1 MDLLA
6 NKTPSSWSDAF
17 KKLAERALGK
27 IDGKQLWET
36 YLSALPPAYQALV
49 SPRHALKD
57 LLQLEQISDY
67 YQIEVSYTRSDIDII
82 ILVHVP
88 CTKLTSLLTIYR
100 YLPFQRSLLC
110 ILSNL

>member
-6 NKTPSSWSDAF
+6 KKTPSSWSDAF

-57 LLQLEQISDY
+57 LLQLE
-67 YQIEVSYTRSDIDII
+67 
-82 ILVHVP
+82 H
-88 CTKLTSLLTIYR
+88 LT
-100 YLPFQRSLLC
+100 
-110 ILSNL
+110 